1 MDIYKTE
8 KGKTYL
14 TLSKDFDKDKAKTIG
29 NDYFHAK
36 RSEIM
41 VESGK
46 VTGDSLEVGVDG
58 DVWAISRRSR

>member
-29 NDYFHAK
+29 NDYFHTK
-36 RSEIM
+36 RSMIV

-46 VTGDSLEVGVDG
+46 VKGDSLAVGVDG